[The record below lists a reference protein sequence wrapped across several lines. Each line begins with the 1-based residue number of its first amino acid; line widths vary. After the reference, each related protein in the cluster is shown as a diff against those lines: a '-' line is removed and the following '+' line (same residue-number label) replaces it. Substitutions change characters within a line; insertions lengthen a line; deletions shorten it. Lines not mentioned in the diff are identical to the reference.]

1 MIGHINFDL
10 KVLGERS
17 AGNPH
22 ATFDVA
28 GVGNG
33 EMARTIWAQS
43 RKRQKQTSS
52 SLHFTAPILDPT
64 RGQSEARAS
73 SDPIDHGER
82 ICR

>member
-1 MIGHINFDL
+1 MIGHISFDL

-33 EMARTIWAQS
+33 KQGQKKIHASPRQFSTLPEEGLAGEIRPVYSPRINLNVTI
-43 RKRQKQTSS
+43 
-52 SLHFTAPILDPT
+52 
-64 RGQSEARAS
+64 
-73 SDPIDHGER
+73 
-82 ICR
+82 

>member
-1 MIGHINFDL
+1 MISHINFDL

-33 EMARTIWAQS
+33 KRVIKPMLHRANS
-43 RKRQKQTSS
+43 RPY
-52 SLHFTAPILDPT
+52 L
-64 RGQSEARAS
+64 RAADGVVPS
-73 SDPIDHGER
+73 AYSPL
-82 ICR
+82 

>member
-28 GVGNG
+28 GAGNG
-33 EMARTIWAQS
+33 
-43 RKRQKQTSS
+43 KRAYAH
-52 SLHFTAPILDPT
+52 LTAPDLDPT
-64 RGQSEARAS
+64 
-73 SDPIDHGER
+73 
-82 ICR
+82 